1 MKLTEEP
8 KGAHILTGGKEACEG
23 GKTKPIGVSRK
34 PKQSELPDDLVVT
47 IGRQFQEA
55 SQARTEKR
63 LDLADREKLAEPS
76 RSSGNQNIQDAGVSR
91 K

>member
-1 MKLTEEP
+1 MAFALPTGETSQGLMPPERLPKAS

-55 SQARTEKR
+55 SQARTE
-63 LDLADREKLAEPS
+63 EKATL
-76 RSSGNQNIQDAGVSR
+76 SG
-91 K
+91 